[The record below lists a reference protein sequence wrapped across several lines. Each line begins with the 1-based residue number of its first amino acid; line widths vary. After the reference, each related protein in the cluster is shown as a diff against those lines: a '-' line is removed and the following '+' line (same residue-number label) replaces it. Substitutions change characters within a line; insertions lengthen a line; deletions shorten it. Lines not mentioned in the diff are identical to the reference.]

1 MCEPISTAHTTAW
14 FSSFAC
20 CSDNAFTY
28 LPEGHSQELHPT
40 MFRLQSRMFRLASLC
55 AFGSNTRMD
64 RARSLRTP
72 NRAARWALGFL
83 LTTPLLG
90 ACGSGGGNQKAVN
103 GNVAMTDENNYTA
116 TSSMKIPSVQTKA
129 GADLDICWDKL
140 TEDFQC
146 HDMEP
151 TQDITAVSF
160 ARFLAISA
168 KDIADLIANGRDFDP
183 YDYKQFLV
191 KERAPGTTCT
201 KLSSLN
207 VGGKGAVAPATEYVV
222 ASDKTYMLFFSN
234 GSIIGTGGRS
244 MVFLEPSTTSDVT
257 SVSAPTGCGMLD
269 FKANLTDLKKLDI
282 PTDGPWV
289 LDWSQITRD
298 GLDNQVFFQNIDSLM
313 FAYYAGKAPADLE
326 DKFLD
331 LEIIPDL
338 YYDLEIPVGDKHA
351 DLADGKAKDGT
362 KFPGFTRKDGTWLVA
377 LRCSACKIPTPVAL
391 GIFNLK

>member
-1 MCEPISTAHTTAW
+1 
-14 FSSFAC
+14 
-20 CSDNAFTY
+20 
-28 LPEGHSQELHPT
+28 
-40 MFRLQSRMFRLASLC
+40 MFRLQCLMFRLASLC
-55 AFGSNTRMD
+55 AFGSNTPMD
-64 RARSLRTP
+64 RARILRNP
-72 NRAARWALGFL
+72 NRAARLALALL
-83 LTTPLLG
+83 LTSLLVE
-90 ACGSGGGNQKAVN
+90 ACGSGEETKKAIN

-116 TSSMKIPSVQTKA
+116 TSSMKIPTVQTKA

-140 TEDFQC
+140 TQDFQC
-146 HDMEP
+146 HDMVP
-151 TQDITAVSF
+151 SQDITAVSF

-168 KDIADLIANGRDFDP
+168 KEITELIANGRDFDP

-201 KLSSLN
+201 KLTSLN

-257 SVSAPTGCGMLD
+257 SVSAPSGCGMLD
-269 FKANLTDLKKLDI
+269 FEANLTDLKKLDI

-298 GLDNQVFFQNIDSLM
+298 GLNNQVFFQNIDSLM
-313 FAYYAGKAPADLE
+313 FAYYAGKTPSDLKE
-326 DKFLD
+326 KFLD
-331 LEIIPDL
+331 LEVIPDL
-338 YYDLEIPVGDKHA
+338 YYDMEIPVGDKHA
-351 DLADGKAKDGT
+351 DLADGKAKDGS
-362 KFPGFTRKDGTWLVA
+362 KFSGFTRTDGTWLVA

-391 GIFNLK
+391 GIFNLTKS